1 MNATELKEGV
11 PNMARMLR
19 YRPSAGTM
27 MIVALIFALSVGG
40 ATASTLITGR
50 QIKDHSI
57 GLVDLK
63 KKTVTLLHG
72 RRGPQGPQGLPG
84 AQGPVGPPGPA
95 GQSTILAYAHVSK
108 GGTVIGA
115 DSKNIKQANMTR
127 TAVGQ
132 YCFRGLSISIRS
144 AIASPS
150 AGKAIGAV
158 VGPATTTCSF
168 VVSTYAA
175 NGARVDNAFYVQFA

>member
-1 MNATELKEGV
+1 MSLIRK
-11 PNMARMLR
+11 
-19 YRPSAGTM
+19 YRPSLAT
-27 MIVALIFALSVGG
+27 VVLAVLVFALSVGG
-40 ATASTLITGR
+40 ATAASLITGR

-57 GLVDLK
+57 GYVDLK
-63 KKTVTLLHG
+63 KKAQALL
-72 RRGPQGPQGLPG
+72 RGHRGAQGPQGLP
-84 AQGPVGPPGPA
+84 GPVGPPGPA

-108 GGTVIGA
+108 GGAMIGA
-115 DSKNIKQANMTR
+115 DTKNLKQANLTK
-127 TAVGQ
+127 TATGQ
-132 YCFRGLSISIRS
+132 YCFRGLTLSIRS

-150 AGKAIGAV
+150 GGKAIGAV

>member
-1 MNATELKEGV
+1 ML
-11 PNMARMLR
+11 RILR
-19 YRPSAGTM
+19 YRPSTATVV
-27 MIVALIFALSVGG
+27 IAALVFALSVGG
-40 ATASTLITGR
+40 ATASSLITGR

-57 GLVDLK
+57 GVVDLK
-63 KKTVTLLHG
+63 KKAQTLLRGHRG
-72 RRGPQGPQGLPG
+72 RQGTQGPPG

-108 GGTVIGA
+108 GGAVIGA

-127 TAVGQ
+127 TAAGQ

-175 NGARVDNAFYVQFA
+175 NGARIDNAFYVQFA